1 MRLPV
6 PGLCSASNRSDSRRC
21 PARPCHFFAP
31 AKKTAVCG
39 GCGTVFSSRYDRRP
53 RLVRDLSCG
62 DRRIFL
68 NVPLWRVNCLCCG
81 VKTEELPWLAALP
94 RYTRRFALFVGQRCR
109 DSAVT
114 DVAEELALDW
124 QTVKELDKLY
134 MQEQLRRAGE
144 ASPTVIG
151 IDEISVA
158 AHHKYRIVVS
168 DLEAGRPVWFG
179 GSDRSEES
187 LDAFYTWLGPQKC
200 GNIRLAVMD
209 MWKAFRN
216 STLKPGNAP
225 QARIIYD
232 KFHVLGHLGKAI
244 DQVRKQEYGRLA
256 GDERR
261 YIKGK
266 KYTLLTRWGNLTSD
280 GRAALKELFRVN
292 RRLNKAYL
300 LKESFGQLWS
310 YMRPG
315 WARRFFDQWRESLR
329 WQRLPPFE
337 KFAAMI
343 DSHWHGIEAYCHEDN
358 KVALGFVEGLN
369 NKIRALQRRAYGFR
383 DEEYFRLKILSCRL
397 PKL

>member
-1 MRLPV
+1 
-6 PGLCSASNRSDSRRC
+6 
-21 PARPCHFFAP
+21 
-31 AKKTAVCG
+31 
-39 GCGTVFSSRYDRRP
+39 VFSSRYDCRP

-62 DRRIFL
+62 ERRIFL
-68 NVPLWRVNCLCCG
+68 NVPIWRVNCLWCG
-81 VKTEELPWLAALP
+81 VKTEELDWLAALP

-114 DVAEELALDW
+114 AVAEELALDW

-134 MQEQLRRAGE
+134 MQEQLRRAGTP
-144 ASPTVIG
+144 SPKVIG

-158 AHHKYRIVVS
+158 ARHKYRIVVS
-168 DLEAGRPVWFG
+168 DLEAGRPIWFG

-187 LDAFYTWLGPQKC
+187 LDAFYTWLGPRKC
-200 GNIRLAVMD
+200 GKIRLAVMD
-209 MWKAFRN
+209 MWKAFHN
-216 STLKPGNAP
+216 STLKSGNAP

-232 KFHVLGHLGKAI
+232 KFHILGHLGKAM

-256 GDERR
+256 GDDRR

-300 LKESFGQLWS
+300 LKESFGQLWD
-310 YMRPG
+310 YVRPG
-315 WARRFFDQWRESLR
+315 WARRFFEQWRESLR
-329 WQRLPPFE
+329 WQRLRPFE
-337 KFAAMI
+337 KFADMI
-343 DSHWHGIEAYCHEDN
+343 DSHWDGIETYCHEEN

-383 DEEYFRLKILSCRL
+383 DEEYFRLKILTCTL